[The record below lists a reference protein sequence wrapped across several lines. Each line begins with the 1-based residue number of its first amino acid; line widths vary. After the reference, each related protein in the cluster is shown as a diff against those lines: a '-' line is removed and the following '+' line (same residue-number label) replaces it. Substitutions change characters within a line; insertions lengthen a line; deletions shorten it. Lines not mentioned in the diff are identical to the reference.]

1 MGTRQMFHEVQES
14 RKTGP
19 LKDIS
24 DYSDY
29 SSKYMSE
36 WRPIG
41 FSTGEEAC
49 QWDLGWMSR
58 KEQVTVVL
66 NCYQLLTIQGAVKFE
81 EAVMNQ
87 LTRKASTC
95 CMETVL

>member
-1 MGTRQMFHEVQES
+1 MC
-14 RKTGP
+14 
-19 LKDIS
+19 
-24 DYSDY
+24 
-29 SSKYMSE
+29 E

-41 FSTGEEAC
+41 FSTGEETC

-66 NCYQLLTIQGAVKFE
+66 NCYHLLTIHGAVKLE

-87 LTRKASTC
+87 LTWKASTC
-95 CMETVL
+95 CMGMVL